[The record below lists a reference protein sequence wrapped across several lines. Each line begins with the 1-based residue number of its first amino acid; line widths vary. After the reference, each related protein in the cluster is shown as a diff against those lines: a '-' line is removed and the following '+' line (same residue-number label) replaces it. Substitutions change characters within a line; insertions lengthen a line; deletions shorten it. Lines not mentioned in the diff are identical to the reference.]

1 MSSEEKNKKTPESEN
16 ASDFFSADPMAR
28 YKKEEKKSAS
38 GIKKNVILIICGV
51 AIVAALA
58 AGVAGI
64 AVTGL
69 GKDSTNTTE
78 SETADPNAITLFDGE
93 SSDNVKTVELTNSK
107 GTFEIYRSKDAK
119 GDDSA
124 EFSLKGYEDYKQDS
138 SSRNNCK

>member
-107 GTFEIYRSKDAK
+107 GTFEIYR
-119 GDDSA
+119 
-124 EFSLKGYEDYKQDS
+124 
-138 SSRNNCK
+138 